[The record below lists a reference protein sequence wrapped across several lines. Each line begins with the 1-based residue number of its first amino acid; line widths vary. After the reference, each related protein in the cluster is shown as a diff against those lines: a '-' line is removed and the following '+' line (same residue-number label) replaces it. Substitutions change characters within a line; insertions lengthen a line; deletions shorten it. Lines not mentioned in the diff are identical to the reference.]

1 MNSQYRQLTQAEG
14 YQCGGLCKLGFTA
27 RQIANEMQPGNTTIY
42 NEPKH
47 CPDGQYCA
55 DTAHSHA
62 EQMRKCGRKYTKCS
76 ELVQKPSESLL
87 LVGLNS

>member
-42 NEPKH
+42 NEPKY
-47 CPDGQYCA
+47 CPDGQ
-55 DTAHSHA
+55 
-62 EQMRKCGRKYTKCS
+62 
-76 ELVQKPSESLL
+76 
-87 LVGLNS
+87 